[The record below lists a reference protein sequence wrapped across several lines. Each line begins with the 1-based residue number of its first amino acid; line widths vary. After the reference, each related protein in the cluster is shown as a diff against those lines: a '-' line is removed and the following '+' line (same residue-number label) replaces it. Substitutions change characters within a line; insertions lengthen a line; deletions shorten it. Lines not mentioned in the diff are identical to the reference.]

1 MGSQHS
7 CQPPLHP
14 CQLTWLR
21 DSTLLD
27 ALSQVDLSTFGCLLL
42 LSSTLLDNSVNKLKL
57 QTKLMSTTHISAH
70 ARRTLKVFKNLWPS
84 QDNRLRS
91 SLHVQSLDQQDKQ
104 LLRMAKQNK
113 FTCSTSLIPER
124 YPALC
129 FVHLR

>member
-1 MGSQHS
+1 MRSLEQLASSLDGSAMHMWSQHS

-14 CQLTWLR
+14 CHLTWLR

-42 LSSTLLDNSVNKLKL
+42 LSSTLLDNSVNKIKL

-70 ARRTLKVFKNLWPS
+70 ARRTLKVFKNLWLS

-91 SLHVQSLDQQDKQ
+91 SLHAQSLDQHDRKYMFKQ
-104 LLRMAKQNK
+104 
-113 FTCSTSLIPER
+113 
-124 YPALC
+124 
-129 FVHLR
+129 